1 MTRLAVMQ
9 QRPIVGDIDHNTALI
24 VAAMRAAKDAGALAV
39 VTPEL
44 FMVGYPPKDILLES
58 LTMTGVEVALKTLC
72 KESAQLG
79 VDVLVGAPAKARGR
93 RFYNSVYLISNG
105 TIIHRWDKQLLP
117 FYDVFDDPRYF
128 VPGKPTDVVVHR
140 GMRWGVIICE
150 DAWADMYPDDYTM
163 NPITQLALQAPDC
176 VIIPTASPFEVD
188 KTTRRLSV
196 LSALAKRVNCP
207 VLMVNQ
213 VGGQDDVVYAGSSM
227 LLHRTGTLLMQ
238 CPDFW
243 EGVAICEWQT
253 DQDGVPFSVAPQV
266 AQRCEAIIM
275 GIRDYVRSHR
285 FQSVLIGLSGG
296 IDSAVTAVLA
306 TQALGCEWVRGVFMP
321 AGVTSQES
329 ERDARL
335 LAEQLGIEF
344 ATVPIQS
351 MVDEALRHLPIP
363 ITGIALENI
372 QARIRGCVLMTLAN
386 QSGGVVLTTGN
397 KSEYAMG
404 YCTLYGDM
412 VGGFAPLKDVYKTQV
427 YDMAAY
433 LNQQV
438 PVIPAYTIERPPT
451 AELRENQCDEDS
463 LPPYEVLDPILS
475 QYIEGRA
482 SVEAVMA
489 SGVDPELATWVY
501 DAIHRVEYKR
511 HQSAQGIKLSRIAF
525 GSGRRMPVTGSVP
538 R

>member
-9 QRPIVGDIDHNTALI
+9 QRPKIGDIDHNTALI

-58 LTMTGVEVALKTLC
+58 LTMTVVDSALSRLC
-72 KESAQLG
+72 KESALLG
-79 VDVLVGAPAKARGR
+79 VDVLVGAPSKARGR

-105 TIIHRWDKQLLP
+105 TVIHRWDKQLLP

-128 VPGKPTDVVVHR
+128 VSGKPTDVVVHR
-140 GMRWGVIICE
+140 GIRWGVMICE

-188 KTTRRLSV
+188 KTKRRFSV

-227 LLHRTGTLLMQ
+227 LLHRTGSLLMQ

-243 EGVAICEWQT
+243 EGVAVCEWQS
-253 DQDGVPFSVAPQV
+253 DQVVSLRVDTPV
-266 AQRCEAIIM
+266 AQRCEAIQM
-275 GIRDYVRSHR
+275 GIRDYVRSHGV
-285 FQSVLIGLSGG
+285 QSVLIGISGG

-306 TQALGCEWVRGVFMP
+306 TQALGCEWVHGVLMP
-321 AGVTSQES
+321 SDVTSQES

-335 LAEQLGIEF
+335 LAQQLGI
-344 ATVPIQS
+344 ALTCIPIQS
-351 MVDEALRHLPIP
+351 MVDESLRQLPIP
-363 ITGIALENI
+363 ITGTALENI
-372 QARIRGCVLMTLAN
+372 QARIRGCLLMTMAN
-386 QSGGVVLTTGN
+386 QLGGLVLTTGN

-427 YDMAAY
+427 YEMASY

-438 PVIPAYTIERPPT
+438 PVIPGYTIERPPT
-451 AELRENQCDEDS
+451 AELRDNQFDTDS
-463 LPPYEVLDPILS
+463 LPPYDTLDPILS
-475 QYIEGRA
+475 QYIEHRA
-482 SVEAVMA
+482 SVETVIS
-489 SGVDPELATWVY
+489 SGTDPDLATWVY

-511 HQSAQGIKLSRIAF
+511 HQSAHGIKLSHIAF
-525 GSGRRMPVTGSVP
+525 GSGRRMPITGRVP